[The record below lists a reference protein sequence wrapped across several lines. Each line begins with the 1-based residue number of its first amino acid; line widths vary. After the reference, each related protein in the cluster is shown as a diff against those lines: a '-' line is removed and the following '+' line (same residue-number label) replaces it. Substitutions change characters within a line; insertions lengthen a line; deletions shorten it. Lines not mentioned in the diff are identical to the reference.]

1 MLSAS
6 FLVYGTM
13 TAWGQSSNQN
23 ATMENSTSK
32 NATTSV
38 STPPEQ
44 VIPQDTAVV
53 NATQQ
58 NHPSNATNAS
68 KILSPRAQVA
78 SGVAPTDVKCAQGF
92 SLVLNA
98 FDSRPACIKSED
110 VASFVARGWGHTPT

>member
-6 FLVYGTM
+6 FLGYGTM

-78 SGVAPTDVKCAQGF
+78 SGIAPTDVKCDQGF
-92 SLVLNA
+92 SLVLNS
-98 FDSRPACIKSED
+98 FNSRPACIKSED
-110 VASFVARGWGHTPT
+110 VANFVARGWGLAPT